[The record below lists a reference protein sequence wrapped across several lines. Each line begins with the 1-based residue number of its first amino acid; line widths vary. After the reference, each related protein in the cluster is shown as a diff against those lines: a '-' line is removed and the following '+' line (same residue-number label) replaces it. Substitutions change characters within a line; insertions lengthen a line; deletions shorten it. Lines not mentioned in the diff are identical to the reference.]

1 MYNCQSNSARFI
13 YTLSSTLLNE
23 QYLYK
28 KVLQIS
34 PINNTEVKIKFN
46 NKRHKNECETNSSK
60 TNEDFIICQLKNGFY
75 FTKEPRS
82 DEKIRFTET
91 DMTSIVR
98 TILFTYCFNIK
109 PMQSILQIVTFGDV
123 DYNFK
128 KLRLKHKLTPTTI
141 IALLDMLFG
150 DGFAIIVKRPIL
162 TVYKEYM
169 TSWRN
174 VPF

>member
-1 MYNCQSNSARFI
+1 
-13 YTLSSTLLNE
+13 
-23 QYLYK
+23 
-28 KVLQIS
+28 
-34 PINNTEVKIKFN
+34 
-46 NKRHKNECETNSSK
+46 
-60 TNEDFIICQLKNGFY
+60 
-75 FTKEPRS
+75 
-82 DEKIRFTET
+82 
-91 DMTSIVR
+91 
-98 TILFTYCFNIK
+98 
-109 PMQSILQIVTFGDV
+109 MQSILQIVTFGDV

-174 VPF
+174 VPFEKSIAQPSARDIAKVYRFVNTPLSEYTAATRFIVTDINDFKLPQVNYMKVINK